1 MRDLSL
7 IIPVYKNE
15 ASLPDLLAALAAL
28 HSALAGRLEVVFVVD
43 GSPDRCHDILREH
56 LPRQPYAATLVL
68 LARNFG
74 SFSAVRMGLA
84 QASGAYFAVMAADLQ
99 EPPELAVRM
108 FAMLQAQPV
117 DVVVG
122 VRTTRDDPAM
132 QRWQASLFW
141 AAYRRWVVPDMPLGG
156 VDVFACNRAF
166 RDALLALEERRSS
179 LIAQIFWLGFRR
191 AEVPYERRA
200 RAHGQ
205 SAWTWR
211 KKVSYLADSVFAFTD
226 LPIRALL
233 MAGAAGVAVAT
244 VLGALAVVGKLMN
257 WIAVPGYAMTMVVIL
272 FFGALNLLS
281 LGVVGSY
288 AWRAYEN
295 TKQRPQALALSV
307 QHFGAAQHEGQV

>member
-28 HSALAGRLEVVFVVD
+28 NARLDDRLEVLFVID
-43 GSPDRCHDILREH
+43 GSPDRCHDILSRQ
-56 LPRQPYAATLVL
+56 LPAQPFAATLVL

-74 SFSAVRMGLA
+74 SFAAVRSGLA
-84 QASGAYFAVMAADLQ
+84 RATGRWFAVMAADLQ
-99 EPPELAVRM
+99 EPPELVEQM
-108 FAMLQAQPV
+108 FDALQSQPV

-122 VRTTRDDPAM
+122 VRSARDDPAL
-132 QRWQASLFW
+132 QRWQAGLFW
-141 AAYRRWVVPDMPLGG
+141 AAYRRWVVPEMPPGG

-166 RDALLALEERRSS
+166 RDALLALEESRSS

-191 AEVPYERRA
+191 AELPYQRRA
-200 RAHGQ
+200 RTHGK

-226 LPIRALL
+226 LPIRGLL
-233 MAGAAGVAVAT
+233 LAGSIGVLVAT
-244 VLGALAVVGKLMN
+244 VVGLLAVLGRLMG
-257 WIAVPGYAMTMVVIL
+257 WIAVPGYAMTMVAIL

-281 LGVVGSY
+281 LGIVGSY

-295 TKQRPQALALSV
+295 TKQRPQALVLSE
-307 QHFGAAQHEGQV
+307 QRFAAAGGEVDG